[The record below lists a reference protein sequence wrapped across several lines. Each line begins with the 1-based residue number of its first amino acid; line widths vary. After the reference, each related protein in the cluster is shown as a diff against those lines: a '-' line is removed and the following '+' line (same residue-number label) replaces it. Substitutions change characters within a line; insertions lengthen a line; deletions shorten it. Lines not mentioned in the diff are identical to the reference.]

1 MDSGLKGKKVL
12 ITGGG
17 SGIGRGIALALAKEG
32 VNIAIAS
39 RNPSQ
44 ETIEEIKSLKVQAL
58 RLCVDVSD
66 ETQVIK
72 MAEEAIDKLGGLD
85 IYINNAAWAWHQ
97 PVTKISTKNW
107 LKTIN
112 TNLSACVWA
121 CREVSK
127 HMIAQR
133 SGTILI
139 IGSTALFAPLYKEA
153 SYRVSKT
160 GLKVYMETLA
170 LEMAPFGIRVNMI
183 IPGHFPTKLT
193 AGLGREKEKIM
204 VSQIPLRRLGNPE
217 EDIGP
222 TATLLLS
229 DKLSSYTT
237 ASTLVIDGGLKL
249 RPLPLYSDEEIRQM
263 NL

>member
-1 MDSGLKGKKVL
+1 MDSGLRGKKAL

-17 SGIGRGIALALAKEG
+17 TGIGRGIALTLAREG

-39 RNPSQ
+39 RNPSE
-44 ETIEEIKSLKVQAL
+44 ETIEEIKSLKVEAL

-72 MAEEAIDKLGGLD
+72 MVREVIDKLEGLD
-85 IYINNAAWAWHQ
+85 MYINNAAGAWHQ
-97 PVTKISTKNW
+97 PVTKISTENW

-121 CREVSK
+121 CRELSK
-127 HMIAQR
+127 YMIAQR
-133 SGTILI
+133 SGSILI
-139 IGSTALFAPLYKEA
+139 IGSTALFTPLYKEA

-170 LEMAPFGIRVNMI
+170 LELAPFGIRVNMI

-193 AGLGREKEKIM
+193 AGLGIKKKKIIL
-204 VSQIPLRRLGNPE
+204 SQIPLRCLGNPE
-217 EDIGP
+217 EDIG
-222 TATLLLS
+222 AAAILLLS
-229 DKLSSYTT
+229 DKLSPYTT
-237 ASTLVIDGGLKL
+237 ASTLVIDGGLRL
-249 RPLPLYSDEEIRQM
+249 RPLPLYSDEEIGQM

>member
-1 MDSGLKGKKVL
+1 MDCELTGKKAL

-17 SGIGRGIALALAKEG
+17 TGIGRGIALALAKEG
-32 VNIAIAS
+32 INIAIAS
-39 RNPSQ
+39 RNPSE
-44 ETIEEIKSLKVQAL
+44 ETIEEIKSLEVQAL

-66 ETQVIK
+66 ENQVVK
-72 MAEEAIDKLGGLD
+72 MVKEAIDKLGGLD

-97 PVTKISTKNW
+97 PVTKISRESW
-107 LKTIN
+107 LQTIN

-121 CREVSK
+121 CREISK
-127 HMIAQR
+127 HMITQR
-133 SGTILI
+133 NGNILI

-170 LEMAPFGIRVNMI
+170 LELAPFGIRVNMI
-183 IPGHFPTKLT
+183 IPGHFPTRLT
-193 AGLGREKEKIM
+193 AGIGIKKEKIM
-204 VSQIPLRRLGNPE
+204 TSQIPLRRLGNPE

-237 ASTLVIDGGLKL
+237 ASTLVIDGGLRL

>member
-1 MDSGLKGKKVL
+1 MDSGLSGRKAL

-17 SGIGRGIALALAKEG
+17 TGIGRGIALALAKEG

-39 RNPSQ
+39 RNPPQ
-44 ETIEEIKSLKVQAL
+44 ETIEEIRSLKVKAL
-58 RLCVDVSD
+58 RLCVDISD
-66 ETQVIK
+66 EAQVIK
-72 MAEEAIDKLGGLD
+72 MVKEVIEKFDGLD
-85 IYINNAAWAWHQ
+85 IYINNAAARWPQ
-97 PVTKISTKNW
+97 PVTKISTESW
-107 LKTIN
+107 FKTIN

-127 HMIAQR
+127 YMVAQR
-133 SGTILI
+133 SGSILI
-139 IGSTALFAPLYKEA
+139 IGSTAMFTPGYKGT

-170 LEMAPFGIRVNMI
+170 LELALFGIRVNMI
-183 IPGHFPTKLT
+183 IPGHFPTRLT
-193 AGLGREKEKIM
+193 AGLGPEKEKIM
-204 VSQIPLRRLGNPE
+204 TSQIPLRRLGNPE

-229 DKLSSYTT
+229 DKLSPYTT
-237 ASTLVIDGGLKL
+237 GSTLVIDGGLRL